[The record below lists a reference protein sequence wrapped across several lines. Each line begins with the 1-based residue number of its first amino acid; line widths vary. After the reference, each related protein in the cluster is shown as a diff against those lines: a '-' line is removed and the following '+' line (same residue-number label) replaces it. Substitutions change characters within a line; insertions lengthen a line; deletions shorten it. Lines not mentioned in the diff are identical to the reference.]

1 VSDFVKLDDAENE
14 LPFDAKEWTQVLD
27 RDTGLIWTADNAA
40 PERINWKKAK
50 NAAATCNVGGATDW
64 RLPTVKELISIV
76 DYGREDPAIDADF
89 FRCESIWYWS
99 ASPCAWS
106 PGSDAWLVS
115 FYNGYVH
122 YCVQSGHAF
131 VRAVRSRAAHRKVK
145 P

>member
-27 RDTGLIWTADNAA
+27 RETGLIWTANMVR
-40 PERINWKKAK
+40 PICKWKKAR
-50 NAAATCNVGGATDW
+50 NVAATCNVGSATDW

-89 FRCESIWYWS
+89 FRCEFNWYWS

-106 PGSDAWLVS
+106 PDSEAWIVG
-115 FYNGYVH
+115 FYYGDVYKGNQNGTA
-122 YCVQSGHAF
+122 S